1 VPASRQSWAAEHA
14 MNRLLLFI
22 IIFGAVLWLIHR
34 LRNRK

>member
-1 VPASRQSWAAEHA
+1 

-34 LRNRK
+34 MRNRK